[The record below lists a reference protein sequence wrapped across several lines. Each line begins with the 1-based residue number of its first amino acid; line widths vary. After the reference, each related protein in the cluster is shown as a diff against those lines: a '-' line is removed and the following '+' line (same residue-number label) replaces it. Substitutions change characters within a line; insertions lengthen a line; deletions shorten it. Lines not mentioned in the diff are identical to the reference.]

1 MMFFEIFNFHDSW
14 GNGDLT
20 TKVLLTYHA
29 LIVMVW
35 QLKSG
40 SDKVLWAM
48 CTPWI
53 MKLQERLPKQWL
65 WRKCYILQ
73 SNLQNETIC
82 WQFPVGEVNSLH
94 CSFFISNGTKIFHT
108 GISLFSLLKLNT
120 FNTQLTIAK
129 ILCHNSWCGLQYPS
143 EGTFLRG
150 EKRGSSRWCS
160 WVSLYHL
167 PQCVPEH
174 YILRYWMS

>member
-1 MMFFEIFNFHDSW
+1 M
-14 GNGDLT
+14 
-20 TKVLLTYHA
+20 
-29 LIVMVW
+29 
-35 QLKSG
+35 
-40 SDKVLWAM
+40 
-48 CTPWI
+48 
-53 MKLQERLPKQWL
+53 
-65 WRKCYILQ
+65 
-73 SNLQNETIC
+73 
-82 WQFPVGEVNSLH
+82 NSLH

-174 YILRYWMS
+174 YTYSDIECLNKEGIEIELDVQLQYRARPKDLRQIILQFKDKEDYLEVLK